1 MITSLLDTLELPNF
15 GHMTTFTIW
24 FESSDKILLI
34 TSWTE
39 IMPSKPLFQN
49 GFILRKPGVVNFAD
63 SINIAI
69 MFIKKP
75 LKTQINLK
83 EIEIMY

>member
-1 MITSLLDTLELPNF
+1 
-15 GHMTTFTIW
+15 
-24 FESSDKILLI
+24 
-34 TSWTE
+34 
-39 IMPSKPLFQN
+39 MPSKPLFQN

-75 LKTQINLK
+75 LKTQTNLK

>member
-1 MITSLLDTLELPNF
+1 
-15 GHMTTFTIW
+15 
-24 FESSDKILLI
+24 
-34 TSWTE
+34 
-39 IMPSKPLFQN
+39 MPSKPLFQN
-49 GFILRKPGVVNFAD
+49 GFILRKLGVVNFAD

-75 LKTQINLK
+75 LKTQTNLK

>member
-1 MITSLLDTLELPNF
+1 
-15 GHMTTFTIW
+15 
-24 FESSDKILLI
+24 
-34 TSWTE
+34 
-39 IMPSKPLFQN
+39 MPSKLLFQN

-63 SINIAI
+63 IINIAI

-75 LKTQINLK
+75 LETQTNLK